1 MSNSKTEND
10 RPLWQ
15 KISGID
21 PASEDKLDSNA
32 RDAAIR
38 KLVLEVERRATVEF
52 ERADSGLIPA
62 EERTVFWDPLA
73 RVCLQLGISRTKLSL
88 YTRELT
94 GMRAHEI
101 SDRILA
107 RRTLKAK
114 VTANVEALLLPELA
128 RMMKEVRPPKNAPE
142 IYKVDTAS
150 RFVKWMRSLRAKER
164 RVRFAATMG
173 FANPSRLSRAC
184 LLGLGMSIDELEAR
198 AVCTLVQKFF
208 EELDGE
214 GLAQSREDAKKEQQR
229 KESVLTEEGR
239 KIIDEAVRA
248 VVGGVPQRVKV
259 A

>member
-114 VTANVEALLLPELA
+114 VTANVEA
-128 RMMKEVRPPKNAPE
+128 
-142 IYKVDTAS
+142 
-150 RFVKWMRSLRAKER
+150 
-164 RVRFAATMG
+164 
-173 FANPSRLSRAC
+173 
-184 LLGLGMSIDELEAR
+184 
-198 AVCTLVQKFF
+198 
-208 EELDGE
+208 
-214 GLAQSREDAKKEQQR
+214 
-229 KESVLTEEGR
+229 
-239 KIIDEAVRA
+239 
-248 VVGGVPQRVKV
+248 
-259 A
+259 